1 VSDHI
6 AARIRIGGSTPRR
19 LAIPLATAITT
30 EGLSLDWGNS
40 PFSPTNEED
49 LLTAAHNGPLFLYDD
64 HARNGTF
71 ETLETFLRRHH
82 IAFDRHSEAKYEYD
96 AEMVSYRPG
105 MRKPFI
111 WASTQNGEAFVSR
124 ESIASTIMLLKNHK
138 AQKALRLLQRELG
151 PYVAPLQPLSFTGR
165 KRSSPSTI
173 ETSVTNLLGF

>member
-1 VSDHI
+1 MSDRI
-6 AARIRIGGSTPRR
+6 AAYIRIGGPIPSR
-19 LAIPLATAITT
+19 LTIPLATAITT

-124 ESIASTIMLLKNHK
+124 TLIASALALLDRHK
-138 AQKALRLLQRELG
+138 TQQALRLLRQAIG
-151 PYVAPLQPLSFTGR
+151 PDVAPLQPLSFIGR
-165 KRSSPSTI
+165 TRQPATTI
-173 ETSVTNLLGF
+173 ETNVLDVLGF